1 MKYWSMEPYYG
12 LGLGASSFLPVFS
25 EEGKIP
31 GRHRSLSG
39 EAPGN
44 GGHEKD
50 FFYRSTNVSDLDEY
64 CKNIENDTYKPGEI
78 HRNNEKDS
86 ISEGIFTGLRR
97 MEGVTWQE
105 IYRLSE
111 DFHETQNCSDAV
123 AEQWFRKYYDEQIGE
138 LEDFAAGGFVIVDSR
153 GMRLTQKGI
162 DISNK
167 IMALFV

>member
-1 MKYWSMEPYYG
+1 M
-12 LGLGASSFLPVFS
+12 
-25 EEGKIP
+25 
-31 GRHRSLSG
+31 
-39 EAPGN
+39 
-44 GGHEKD
+44 
-50 FFYRSTNVSDLDEY
+50 
-64 CKNIENDTYKPGEI
+64 
-78 HRNNEKDS
+78 
-86 ISEGIFTGLRR
+86 EGI
-97 MEGVTWQE
+97 TWQE